1 MHSDYI
7 MSINQALNYI
17 YQNLD
22 KNLTVDEIADHCCF
36 SKYYFNRVFKL
47 IVGENIYSFIKRMK
61 LENAAFKLRTSKD
74 SPITNIAIEIGYSPS
89 NFASAFKQY
98 FGLSA
103 TDYRKMNGIPFKDS
117 FAAVFDHI
125 HNLKKKENIF
135 EEIDAKMR
143 IKRMES
149 MNLVYKRTICNYTRD
164 LQGAWEMFCKEM
176 EGEKLLNTKSQFVGI
191 SYDDPLITDEDRCIY
206 DMCMVVDQVS
216 GINVHRIES
225 GTYACYE
232 FYDKLEKLI
241 LVFNEIFALWLPFC
255 KYKLD
260 NKPSLEI
267 YQEDVDEKGNISVEI
282 CIPIKSSYN

>member
-1 MHSDYI
+1 LHSDYI

-103 TDYRKMNGIPFKDS
+103 SDYRKINGVPFKDS
-117 FAAVFDHI
+117 FAVVFDHI

-135 EEIDAKMR
+135 EEIDAKIR
-143 IKRMES
+143 IKRMEG

-164 LQGAWEMFCKEM
+164 LQGAWEIFCE
-176 EGEKLLNTKSQFVGI
+176 EIEEKNLLDTNSRFVGI

-206 DMCMVVDQVS
+206 DMCMVVDKVS
-216 GINVHRIES
+216 AINVHRIEP
-225 GTYACYE
+225 GMYACYE
-232 FYDKLEKLI
+232 FYGKLEKLI
-241 LVFNEIFALWLPFC
+241 LVFNEIFAFWLPFC
-255 KYKLD
+255 KFELD
-260 NKPSLEI
+260 NRPSLEI
-267 YQEDVDEKGNISVEI
+267 YQEGVDEKGNISVEI
-282 CIPIKSSYN
+282 CIPIKSSQK